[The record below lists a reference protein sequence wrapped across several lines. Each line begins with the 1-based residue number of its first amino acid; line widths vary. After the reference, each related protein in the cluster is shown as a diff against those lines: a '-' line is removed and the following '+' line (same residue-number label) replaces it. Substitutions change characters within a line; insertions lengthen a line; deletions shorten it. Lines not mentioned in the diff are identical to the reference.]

1 MINVETMIGYKTA
14 AENGVLLAD
23 LDPVERVENRAIDMV
38 ASALNMDPV
47 LSVNIKESLDRNG
60 ANLDDIVDVADCL
73 ETFFAGVLINSSQE
87 MSDNGNIQKWGQRIL
102 TMSENGHGTNGNGEV
117 NRRLKSF
124 VLAEKDIFKIEI

>member
-47 LSVNIKESLDRNG
+47 LSVNIKESLDSNG